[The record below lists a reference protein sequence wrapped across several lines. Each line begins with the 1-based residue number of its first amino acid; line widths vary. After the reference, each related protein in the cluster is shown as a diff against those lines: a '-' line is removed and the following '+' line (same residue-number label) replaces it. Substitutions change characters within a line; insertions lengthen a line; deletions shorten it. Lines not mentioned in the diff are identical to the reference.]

1 MERDIIKELLTQ
13 PYLYHRVNYIQE
25 NKEATE
31 LWAYN
36 SIDMFIK
43 IKAYALKGLSKDPRC
58 VCFFSKPQFISEI
71 VHCHHVTGEEICLH
85 SYSYLWAEKEG
96 LRSPGS
102 LPR

>member
-36 SIDMFIK
+36 STDMFIK

-58 VCFFSKPQFISEI
+58 MCFFFPN
-71 VHCHHVTGEEICLH
+71 HN
-85 SYSYLWAEKEG
+85 SYQK
-96 LRSPGS
+96 
-102 LPR
+102 